1 MKTQDF
7 NIGDAVYTLHTDRNN
22 CIFLK
27 YQLVVG
33 VKTKIIIDFHR
44 AHLST
49 DLAENFKGFIYRTL
63 NIYTNEDGTFSFN
76 TKDNIDTIE
85 DTHIFETQ
93 NDARSYLFDSIDK
106 IRVVS

>member
-7 NIGDAVYTLHTDRNN
+7 NIGDAVYTLHTDRDN

-33 VKTKIIIDFHR
+33 VKTKIKINFYG

-49 DLAENFKGFIYRTL
+49 DLAENFKGFIYRTM
-63 NIYTNEDGTFSFN
+63 NIYTNEDGTFSLN
-76 TKDNIDTIE
+76 SEDGIDQIE

-93 NDARSYLFDSIDK
+93 DDARSYLFDAIDQ
-106 IRVVS
+106 IRVIS